1 MANVVL
7 ERQTEQRGGIL
18 KGCTRFS
25 GFPEEEKLDRATWNR
40 EMGEEAT
47 TQYRQGVVGT
57 ICSPRDVLH
66 KPSRL
71 LRSRLLGRQDRHRL
85 LVSDAQAS
93 DLEDQ
98 PGRGNVCHR
107 LGRCCYKEFCSD
119 CQFVGGACVWS

>member
-47 TQYRQGVVGT
+47 TQNTGKV
-57 ICSPRDVLH
+57 
-66 KPSRL
+66 
-71 LRSRLLGRQDRHRL
+71 
-85 LVSDAQAS
+85 
-93 DLEDQ
+93 
-98 PGRGNVCHR
+98 
-107 LGRCCYKEFCSD
+107 
-119 CQFVGGACVWS
+119 